1 VNLPNSLTVGRIVAA
16 PLVAWLAIVDSWVA
30 RAVAFVLFIV
40 VAVTDYWDGKLARD
54 RAQVTKLGALLD
66 PLADK
71 LLVISSLLVM
81 IAMDWVPAW
90 VVAIIV
96 AALSI
101 GALVQLAQWED
112 WINVILGAWLFISPW
127 VYGYTGTESAAW
139 NSYIVGALIFFI
151 GLWGVSA
158 ARRMEMLHPQIH

>member
-1 VNLPNSLTVGRIVAA
+1 MANNDTSMQSYLWPNGLT
-16 PLVAWLAIVDSWVA
+16 LAL
-30 RAVAFVLFIV
+30 AVWLFISPWV
-40 VAVTDYWDGKLARD
+40 LTAPA
-54 RAQVTKLGALLD
+54 AGA
-66 PLADK
+66 
-71 LLVISSLLVM
+71 
-81 IAMDWVPAW
+81 WAW
-90 VVAIIV
+90 NSCVVAIIV